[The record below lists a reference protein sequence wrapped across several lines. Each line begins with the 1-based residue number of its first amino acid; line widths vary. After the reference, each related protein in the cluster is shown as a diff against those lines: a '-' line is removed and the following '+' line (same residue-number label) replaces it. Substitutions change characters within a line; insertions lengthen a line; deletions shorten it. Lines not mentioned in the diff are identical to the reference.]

1 MSHSERR
8 RGRLRLSIGVAV
20 IVVVSASTAVLS
32 GPAASP
38 LTPRLAATRAS
49 SAAGYSPAASV
60 ADQVTPETGGPC
72 PPNPTYPDS
81 PTDHTQYGVPFTADI
96 LDGTVSVGYNED
108 SGGPG
113 TLAHPNMPWFP
124 WLLHVTGLRGTVSGC
139 VPLPGL
145 SLEVQPSNLHV
156 NTYGYMTEGTDN
168 CANLPSVCSVG
179 AHSSAT
185 FDFTGIADPGQ
196 TNLPVFFAG
205 QDNGANA
212 GGAATLHY
220 QTTPA
225 AGLEVGTPVFTEQY
239 PYPGTGPVKP
249 VNLAAG
255 SPPGAKLKADIY
267 GGSVT
272 VTNTTAST
280 VTSITGEE
288 SAGFIS
294 GPSTLA
300 PFGSPGGTD
309 TGTYTF
315 TFEGSSFGELPEEQE
330 LPLNFSGQGPA
341 GLVEGSGIAYFTFP
355 QQNVTS
361 LSISKATIC
370 VSTTCSSALTAPGPP
385 VPMGS
390 VFSGTVTLTNNTDDA
405 VTGIFGET
413 GEEVQLLAT
422 LGTSGFP
429 SPPLV
434 LGQFNLSVAATKAL
448 AAKVVG
454 ARPDSFGATPF
465 GALDSTAT
473 ASAIGTLSAANP
485 PLVCSAPVSTMVTT
499 GSSTMVPKS
508 PAGDPPHAAGPQWT
522 VQGEPISGA
531 LAGATARLVSN
542 SFPLQLPPDPTC
554 GINGAFT
561 GVFNTEIGGVEPNG
575 DFYNCPSSS
584 TCVPAGA
591 ASGEVQ
597 IEIDVMLTSVG
608 GLPVCRPTR
617 TAPVACGG

>member
-1 MSHSERR
+1 MNHQQ
-8 RGRLRLSIGVAV
+8 RGLGRWRWRIGAGV
-20 IVVVSASTAVLS
+20 IVVVAASTAALS
-32 GPAASP
+32 EQ
-38 LTPRLAATRAS
+38 AS
-49 SAAGYSPAASV
+49 SPITARLTATSASATAGHSQAAG
-60 ADQVTPETGGPC
+60 ADDQGTPDTGGPC
-72 PPNPTYPDS
+72 PPNPTYPSS
-81 PTDHTQYGVPFTADI
+81 PTDRTQYGVPFTADI

-124 WLLHVTGLRGTVSGC
+124 WLLHATGLRGTVSGC

-156 NTYGYMTEGTDN
+156 NTYGNMTEGTEN
-168 CANLPSVCSVG
+168 CVSLPSVCSVG

-196 TNLPVFFAG
+196 TNLPVFLAG
-205 QDNGANA
+205 QDDGANA
-212 GGAATLHY
+212 AGATTLHY

-239 PYPGTGPVKP
+239 PYPATGPVKP

-255 SPPGAKLKADIY
+255 PPPGAKLKADIY
-267 GGSVT
+267 AGSVS
-272 VTNTTAST
+272 VTNTTATT

-300 PFGSPGGTD
+300 PYGS
-309 TGTYTF
+309 TGDSATYTF

-330 LPLNFSGQGPA
+330 LPLNFSGEGPT
-341 GLVEGSGIAYFTFP
+341 GLVQGSGIAYFTFP

-370 VSTTCSSALTAPGPP
+370 VSTTCSSALTGPGPQ

-390 VFSGTVTLTNNTDDA
+390 VFNGTVTLTNNTNDA

-413 GEEVQLLAT
+413 GQAVQLLAA

-434 LGQFNLSVAATKAL
+434 LGQFNLSVSATKPL
-448 AAKVVG
+448 AAEVLG

-465 GALDSTAT
+465 GALDSTAS
-473 ASAIGTLSAANP
+473 ASAIGILSAANP
-485 PLVCSAPVSTMVTT
+485 PLVCSAPVTTKVTT
-499 GSSTMVPKS
+499 GSSTMVPIS
-508 PAGDPPHAAGPQWT
+508 PVGDPPHAAGPQWT

-531 LAGATARLVSN
+531 LAEATARLVSN

-554 GINGAFT
+554 GDNGAFT
-561 GVFNTEIGGVEPNG
+561 GIFNTEIGGVEPNG
-575 DFYNCPSSS
+575 DFYNCTSSG
-584 TCVPAGA
+584 TCSGAGA
-591 ASGEVQ
+591 PKGEVQ
-597 IEIDVMLTSVG
+597 VEIDVMLTSVG
-608 GLPVCRPTR
+608 ALPVCRPTR
-617 TAPVACGG
+617 TTPVSCGG

>member
-1 MSHSERR
+1 MNRR
-8 RGRLRLSIGVAV
+8 ERGRFRWRIAAGV
-20 IVVVSASTAVLS
+20 IVVVSASTATLS

-38 LTPRLAATRAS
+38 ITARLTGASSNAGHAPTS
-49 SAAGYSPAASV
+49 SAA
-60 ADQVTPETGGPC
+60 DQGTVSTGGPC
-72 PPNPTYPDS
+72 PPNPTYPNS

-113 TLAHPNMPWFP
+113 TLAHANMPWFP
-124 WLLHVTGLRGTVSGC
+124 WLLHATGLRGTVSGC

-168 CANLPSVCSVG
+168 CASLPSVCSV
-179 AHSSAT
+179 AANSSAT

-196 TNLPVFFAG
+196 TNLPVFLSG

-212 GGAATLHY
+212 AGVATLHY

-225 AGLEVGTPVFTEQY
+225 AGLQVGTPVFTQQY

-267 GGSVT
+267 AGSVI
-272 VTNTTAST
+272 VTNTTATT

-300 PFGSPGGTD
+300 PHAQA
-309 TGTYTF
+309 TYTF
-315 TFEGSSFGELPEEQE
+315 TFEGSSYGDLPEEQE
-330 LPLNFSGQGPA
+330 LPLNFSGEGPT

-361 LSISKATIC
+361 LSITAATIC
-370 VSTTCSSALTAPGPP
+370 VSTTCSSALTAPGPQ

-390 VFSGTVTLTNNTDDA
+390 VFNGTVTLTNNTNSA
-405 VTGIFGET
+405 VTGIFAET
-413 GEEVQLLAT
+413 GQAVQLLAA
-422 LGTSGFP
+422 LGSSGFP

-434 LGQFNLSVAATKAL
+434 LAQFNLSVSATGPL

-454 ARPDSFGATPF
+454 ARPDSLGATPF

-485 PLVCSAPVSTMVTT
+485 PLVCSAPVTTQVTT
-499 GSSTMVPKS
+499 GSSTMVPTS
-508 PAGDPPHAAGPQWT
+508 PAGAPPHAAGPQWT

-542 SFPLQLPPDPTC
+542 SFKLQLPFDPTC
-554 GINGAFT
+554 GFNSAFT
-561 GVFNTEIGGVEPNG
+561 GVFNNEIGGVEPNG
-575 DFYNCPSSS
+575 VFYNCPSSGP
-584 TCVPAGA
+584 CIGAGA
-591 ASGEVQ
+591 APGEVQ
-597 IEIDVMLTSVG
+597 VEIDVMLTSVG
-608 GLPVCRPTR
+608 GLPVCRPSST
-617 TAPVACGG
+617 TPVACGG